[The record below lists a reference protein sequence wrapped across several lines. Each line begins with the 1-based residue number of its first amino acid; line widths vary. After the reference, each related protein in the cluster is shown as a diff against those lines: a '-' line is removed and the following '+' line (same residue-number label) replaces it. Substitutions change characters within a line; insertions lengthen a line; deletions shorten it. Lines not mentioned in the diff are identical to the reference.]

1 MAEPWDGASLVAGSD
16 STHATHFPSGEIT
29 ASAYRRVIASW
40 SIASARGGGAAGAV
54 CASAVCAAAM
64 GANPASRI
72 AVAMR
77 WVLGTIHAPRPFN
90 VETRDLRPR
99 PRKVAN
105 GGAGETSCLSYRII
119 RWLARRLSPAS
130 HRSGGTTGR

>member
-1 MAEPWDGASLVAGSD
+1 MAEPCDGASLVAGSD

-40 SIASARGGGAAGAV
+40 SIASARGGGAAGAA
-54 CASAVCAAAM
+54 CARAVCTAAR

-77 WVLGTIHAPRPFN
+77 WVLGIHAPRPFN

-105 GGAGETSCLSYRII
+105 GGAGET
-119 RWLARRLSPAS
+119 
-130 HRSGGTTGR
+130 